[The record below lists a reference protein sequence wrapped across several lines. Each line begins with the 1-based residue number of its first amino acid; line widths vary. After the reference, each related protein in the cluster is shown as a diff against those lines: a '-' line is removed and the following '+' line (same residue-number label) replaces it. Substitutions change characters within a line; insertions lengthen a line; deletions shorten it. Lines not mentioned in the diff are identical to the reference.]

1 MLRAIDIQLFSL
13 LQHAIPAP
21 LARFEASNIL
31 TGAGGGVTGWRNVGI
46 AGSPLDLALPAG
58 NAAPQLVPGAGSAG
72 GDALRFRGGDF
83 LQTLSDLPLA
93 GGSDRL
99 LLARLKLESGG
110 PAYRNLFG
118 YGSPQI
124 GQLSDMTLTDAD
136 QVLLHQYYQATE
148 TVPTP
153 VPRGQWVTVG
163 YVINTPPATEA
174 YRQYALL
181 NDVLGKR
188 SATGQGSIMTM
199 ATPLRVGA
207 GGFDSWNQT
216 NHVFLLDA
224 LSVYAT
230 VTDKQVT
237 QIVHALLP

>member
-1 MLRAIDIQLFSL
+1 MLTAQHVQVFSL
-13 LQHAIPAP
+13 LQHAIPPP
-21 LARFEASNIL
+21 LARFEAGNIL
-31 TGAGGGVTGWRNVGI
+31 TNAGAVTGWRNVGA
-46 AGSPLDLALPAG
+46 AGSALDLALPAG
-58 NAAPQLVPGAGSAG
+58 NAAPQLVPGAGPTG
-72 GDALRFRGGDF
+72 GQALRFRGGDF
-83 LQTLSDLPLA
+83 LQTLRNLPLA
-93 GGSDRL
+93 GDSDRL
-99 LLARLKLESGG
+99 LLARIKLEAGSPG
-110 PAYRNLFG
+110 YRNLFG
-118 YGSPQI
+118 YGSAAI

-148 TVPTP
+148 AVPTP

-163 YVINTPPATEA
+163 YVLNTPPATAA

-181 NDVLGKR
+181 NETLGRR
-188 SATGQGSIMTM
+188 SATGQGSIATT

-207 GGFDSWNQT
+207 GGFDAWNQT

-224 LSVYAT
+224 LSVYPT